1 MRLEKTVDKIRMA
14 DEVYA
19 IARRLRGVAAAADL
33 AAEDEKGSRAADI
46 CRVASD
52 VMYDDI
58 KTLLAISDELERP
71 ENPPSQHDAE
81 RASDSSGEP
90 ETPVE

>member
-1 MRLEKTVDKIRMA
+1 MDKIRMA
-14 DEVYA
+14 DEIYA
-19 IARRLRGVAAAADL
+19 IAWRLRGIAAAADL
-33 AAEDEKGSRAADI
+33 AAEVEKGSRAADI

-58 KTLLAISDELERP
+58 STLLAISDELQRP
-71 ENPPSQHDAE
+71 GNLPSQHDAE
-81 RASDSSGEP
+81 RTADSSDEP